1 MTLSSHQTKVL
12 EESKATNEV
21 AYNQIAEHITLRPHQ
36 IEVLIDTF
44 GMERVAYFLDMGL
57 GKTLIGSEKM
67 FEIGNMVNLLI
78 CQKSK
83 VDDWVSHFNTY
94 YADKIIIIDYTK
106 KDNQGLDVFDF
117 ISMSEFTP
125 VVIIVNYEL
134 AWRRPE
140 LSKLSEFTLILDESS
155 MIQNYSAK
163 QSRFIVKKLHE
174 NACILLS
181 GTPVGGKFENLWTQT
196 EMLGCGLT
204 KKQFE
209 DRFIN
214 FETLN
219 LAMRSVKIV
228 DRKNPYKNIDELKE
242 LLKFGGA
249 VFMKT
254 EEVMN
259 LPEQRF
265 IEVECNNSKAYRTF
279 LRDKVV
285 EVEGRELLGNSSF
298 SMRLALRMLASQYND
313 NKLERFKELLESTSD
328 RVVVFYNFN
337 EELRKMRDI
346 CDKLGRPVSVIN
358 GAEKDLSNHNNE
370 ENSVTFCQYQAGA
383 MGLNLQ
389 KANKMIYFSLPERS
403 ELFEQSK
410 KRIHRIG
417 QKSSCTYYILETK
430 ASIDKAIY
438 QALRR
443 KQNYTDELF
452 KKDFNF

>member
-1 MTLSSHQTKVL
+1 MINLL
-12 EESKATNEV
+12 
-21 AYNQIAEHITLRPHQ
+21 PHQ
-36 IEVLIDTF
+36 IEVLKKTKE
-44 GMERVAYFLDMGL
+44 MKRVAYYLDMGL
-57 GKTLIGSEKM
+57 GKTFVGSEKM
-67 FEIGNMVNLLI
+67 FEIGNKLNLLV

-94 YADKIIIIDYTK
+94 YPEKALVVDYTK
-106 KDNQGLDVFDF
+106 KNNHELTIFDL
-117 ISMSEFTP
+117 IKLSASFT

-134 AWRRPE
+134 AWRRAE
-140 LSKLSEFTLILDESS
+140 LSKLTEFTLILDESS

-209 DRFIN
+209 DEFIN

-228 DRKNPYKNIDELKE
+228 DRKKPYKNIDELKE

-265 IEVECNNSKAYRTF
+265 IEVECNNSKTYRKF
-279 LRDKVV
+279 LKEKVV
-285 EVEGRELLGNSSF
+285 EVEGKELIGNSSF

-417 QKSSCTYYILETK
+417 QKSSCTYYILETR

-452 KKDFNF
+452 REEFHV

>member
-1 MTLSSHQTKVL
+1 MKLL
-12 EESKATNEV
+12 
-21 AYNQIAEHITLRPHQ
+21 PHQ
-36 IEVLIDTF
+36 IEVLDKTK
-44 GMERVAYFLDMGL
+44 GMKRVAYFLDMGL
-57 GKTLIGSEKM
+57 GKTFVGAEKM
-67 FEIGNMVNLLI
+67 FEIGNRMNLLI

-83 VDDWVSHFNTY
+83 VADWVSHFNTHY
-94 YADKIIIIDYTK
+94 PEKVVIVDYTK
-106 KDNQGLDVFDF
+106 KENQELSTFDLVKL
-117 ISMSEFTP
+117 SASFT

-140 LSKLSEFTLILDESS
+140 LSKLSGFTLILDESS

-174 NACILLS
+174 DACILLS
-181 GTPVGGKFENLWTQT
+181 GTPVGGKFENLWTQS

-209 DRFIN
+209 DKFVN

-228 DRKNPYKNIDELKE
+228 DRKTPYKNIDELKE
-242 LLKFGGA
+242 MLRFAGA

-254 EEVMN
+254 EEVMT
-259 LPEQRF
+259 LPEQRI
-265 IEVECNNSKAYRTF
+265 IEVECNSTKTYRKF
-279 LRDKVV
+279 LKDKVV
-285 EVEGRELLGNSSF
+285 EVEGKELLGNSSF
-298 SMRLALRMLASQYND
+298 SIRLALRMLASQYSD
-313 NKLERFKELLESTSD
+313 SKLERFKELLESTSD

-337 EELRKMRDI
+337 EELRKMREI
-346 CDKLGRPVSVIN
+346 CKKLGRSVSVIN
-358 GAEKDLSNHNNE
+358 GAEKDLSNHNSE
-370 ENSVTFCQYQAGA
+370 EDSVTLVQYQAGA

-417 QKSSCTYYILETK
+417 QKSSCTYYILESRGT
-430 ASIDKAIY
+430 IDKAIY

-443 KQNYTDELF
+443 KQDYTDELF
-452 KKDFNF
+452 REEFNV

>member
-1 MTLSSHQTKVL
+1 MKLHPHQIKVL
-12 EESKATNEV
+12 EMTRCLK
-21 AYNQIAEHITLRPHQ
+21 
-36 IEVLIDTF
+36 
-44 GMERVAYFLDMGL
+44 RVAYFIDMGL
-57 GKTLIGSEKM
+57 GKTYIAPEKM
-67 FEIGNMVNLLI
+67 LEIGNKLNLLI

-83 VDDWVSHFNTY
+83 VSDWESHFNVY
-94 YADKIIIIDYTK
+94 YPQIVVIDYTK
-106 KDNQGLDVFDF
+106 GRNQVLKAEDMVQY
-117 ISMSEFTP
+117 TKHAT

-140 LSKLSEFTLILDESS
+140 LTKLTDFTLILDESS

-174 NACILLS
+174 DACILLS
-181 GTPVGGKFENLWTQT
+181 GTPVGGKFENLWTQS

-209 DRFIN
+209 DKFVN

-219 LAMRSVKIV
+219 LSMRSVKIV

-242 LLKFGGA
+242 MLRFAGA

-254 EEVMN
+254 EEVMT
-259 LPEQRF
+259 LPEQRI
-265 IEVECNNSKAYRTF
+265 IEVECNSTKAYRTF
-279 LRDKVV
+279 LKDKMV
-285 EVEGRELLGNSSF
+285 EIEGKELIGNSSF
-298 SMRLALRMLASQYND
+298 SIRLGLRMLASQYSD
-313 NKLERFKELLESTSD
+313 SKLERFKELLESTSD
-328 RVVVFYNFN
+328 RVIVFYNFN

-358 GAEKDLSNHNNE
+358 GAEKDLSNYNNE
-370 ENSVTFCQYQAGA
+370 ENSVTLVQYQAGA

-417 QKSSCTYYILETK
+417 QKSSCTYYILESRGT
-430 ASIDKAIY
+430 IDKAIY

-443 KQNYTDELF
+443 KQDYTDELF
-452 KKDFNF
+452 KQDFNL

>member
-1 MTLSSHQTKVL
+1 MNINLL
-12 EESKATNEV
+12 
-21 AYNQIAEHITLRPHQ
+21 PHQ
-36 IEVLIDTF
+36 IEVLEKTK
-44 GMERVAYFLDMGL
+44 GMKRVAYYMDMGL
-57 GKTLIGSEKM
+57 GKTFVGSEKM
-67 FEIGNMVNLLI
+67 FEIGNTVNLLI

-83 VDDWVSHFNTY
+83 VADWVSHFNTY
-94 YADKIIIIDYTK
+94 YSEKIIIVDYTK
-106 KDNQGLDVFDF
+106 KDNQELNIFDF

-125 VVIIVNYEL
+125 IIIIVNYEL

-163 QSRFIVKKLHE
+163 QSRFIVKKLNE

-209 DRFIN
+209 DKFIN
-214 FETLN
+214 FETLS

-228 DRKNPYKNIDELKE
+228 DRKNPYKNIDELKD
-242 LLKFGGA
+242 LLRFSGA

-254 EEVMN
+254 EEVID
-259 LPEQRF
+259 LPKQRF
-265 IEVECNNSKAYRTF
+265 IEVECNNFKAYRTF
-279 LRDKVV
+279 LKDKVV
-285 EVEGRELLGNSSF
+285 EVEGKELIGNSSF
-298 SMRLALRMLASQYND
+298 SMRLALRMLSSQYND
-313 NKLERFKELLESTSD
+313 NKIERFKELLESTSD
-328 RVVVFYNFN
+328 RVIVFYNFY
-337 EELRKMRDI
+337 EELNKLRAI
-346 CDKLGRPVSVIN
+346 CEKLNRPVSIIN
-358 GAEKDLSNHNNE
+358 GAEKDLSNYNNE
-370 ENSVTFCQYQAGA
+370 ENSVTLVQYQAGA

-452 KKDFNF
+452 KQDYMKENQ

>member
-1 MTLSSHQTKVL
+1 MIHLL
-12 EESKATNEV
+12 
-21 AYNQIAEHITLRPHQ
+21 PHQ
-36 IEVLIDTF
+36 IEVLEKTK
-44 GMERVAYFLDMGL
+44 GMKRVAYYLDMGL
-57 GKTLIGSEKM
+57 GKTYVGSEKM
-67 FEIGNMVNLLI
+67 FEIGNKLNLLI

-83 VDDWVSHFNTY
+83 VDDWFYHFNTY
-94 YADKIIIIDYTK
+94 YPEKVLVIDYTK
-106 KDNQGLDVFDF
+106 KGNHELTIFDL
-117 ISMSEFTP
+117 IKLSASLTI
-125 VVIIVNYEL
+125 VIIVNYEL

-140 LSKLSEFTLILDESS
+140 LSKLTEFTLILDESS

-209 DRFIN
+209 DKFIN
-214 FETLN
+214 FETLS

-265 IEVECNNSKAYRTF
+265 IEVECNNSKAYRRF
-279 LRDKVV
+279 LKDKVV
-285 EVEGRELLGNSSF
+285 EVEGKELIGNSSF

-328 RVVVFYNFN
+328 RVIVFYNFN
-337 EELRKMRDI
+337 EELNKMFDI
-346 CDKLGRPVSVIN
+346 AKKLGRPISIVN
-358 GAEKDLSNHNNE
+358 GAIKDLSLYTEE
-370 ENSVTFCQYQAGA
+370 ENSVTFVQYQAGA

-389 KANKMIYFSLPERS
+389 KANKVIYFSLPERS

-417 QKSSCTYYILETK
+417 QNSSCTYYILETK

-438 QALRR
+438 QALKR

-452 KKDFNF
+452 KQDFNL

>member
-1 MTLSSHQTKVL
+1 MINLL
-12 EESKATNEV
+12 
-21 AYNQIAEHITLRPHQ
+21 PHQ
-36 IEVLIDTF
+36 IEVLKKTKE
-44 GMERVAYFLDMGL
+44 MKRVAYYLDMGL
-57 GKTLIGSEKM
+57 GKTFVGSEKM
-67 FEIGNMVNLLI
+67 FEIGNKLNLLV

-94 YADKIIIIDYTK
+94 YSEKALVVDYTK
-106 KDNQGLDVFDF
+106 KSNHELTIFDL
-117 ISMSEFTP
+117 IKLSASLT

-134 AWRRPE
+134 AWRRAE
-140 LSKLSEFTLILDESS
+140 LSKLTEFTLILDESS

-219 LAMRSVKIV
+219 LAMRSIRIV

-265 IEVECNNSKAYRTF
+265 IEVECNNSKTYRKF
-279 LRDKVV
+279 LKEKVV
-285 EVEGRELLGNSSF
+285 EIEGKELLGNSSF
-298 SMRLALRMLASQYND
+298 SMRLALRMLASQYNN

-328 RVVVFYNFN
+328 RVIVFYNFT
-337 EELRKMRDI
+337 EELNKMFDI
-346 CDKLGRPVSVIN
+346 AKKLSRPISIVN
-358 GAEKDLSNHNNE
+358 GAIKDLSLYNEE
-370 ENSVTFCQYQAGA
+370 ENSVTFVQYQAGA

-417 QKSSCTYYILETK
+417 QNSSCTYYILETR

-438 QALRR
+438 QALKR
-443 KQNYTDELF
+443 KQDYTDELF
-452 KKDFNF
+452 KQDFNL

>member
-1 MTLSSHQTKVL
+1 MKLHPHQIKVL
-12 EESKATNEV
+12 EMTRCLK
-21 AYNQIAEHITLRPHQ
+21 
-36 IEVLIDTF
+36 
-44 GMERVAYFLDMGL
+44 RVAYFIDMGL
-57 GKTLIGSEKM
+57 GKTYIAPEKM
-67 FEIGNMVNLLI
+67 LEIGNKLNLLI

-83 VDDWVSHFNTY
+83 VADWVSHFNVY
-94 YADKIIIIDYTK
+94 YPQIVVIDYTK
-106 KDNQGLDVFDF
+106 GRNQVLKAEDMVQY
-117 ISMSEFTP
+117 TKHAT

-140 LSKLSEFTLILDESS
+140 LTKLTDFTLILDESS

-174 NACILLS
+174 DACILLS
-181 GTPVGGKFENLWTQT
+181 GTPVGGKFENLWTQS

-209 DRFIN
+209 DKFVN

-219 LAMRSVKIV
+219 LSMRSVKIV

-242 LLKFGGA
+242 MLRFAGA

-254 EEVMN
+254 EEVMT
-259 LPEQRF
+259 LPEQRI
-265 IEVECNNSKAYRTF
+265 IEVECNSTKAYRTF
-279 LRDKVV
+279 LKDKMV
-285 EVEGRELLGNSSF
+285 EIEGKELIGNSSF
-298 SMRLALRMLASQYND
+298 SIRLGLRMLASQYSD
-313 NKLERFKELLESTSD
+313 SKLERFKELLESTSD
-328 RVVVFYNFN
+328 RVIVFYNFN

-358 GAEKDLSNHNNE
+358 GAEKDLSNYNNE
-370 ENSVTFCQYQAGA
+370 ENSVTLVQYQAGA

-417 QKSSCTYYILETK
+417 QKSSCTYYILESRGT
-430 ASIDKAIY
+430 IDKAIY

-443 KQNYTDELF
+443 KQDYTDELF
-452 KKDFNF
+452 KQDFNL

>member
-1 MTLSSHQTKVL
+1 MIHLL
-12 EESKATNEV
+12 
-21 AYNQIAEHITLRPHQ
+21 PHQ
-36 IEVLIDTF
+36 IEVLEKTK
-44 GMERVAYFLDMGL
+44 GMKRVAYYLDMGL
-57 GKTLIGSEKM
+57 GKTYVGSEKM
-67 FEIGNMVNLLI
+67 FEIGNKLNLLI

-83 VDDWVSHFNTY
+83 VDDWFYHFNTY
-94 YADKIIIIDYTK
+94 YPEKVLVIDYTK
-106 KDNQGLDVFDF
+106 KDNHELTIFDL
-117 ISMSEFTP
+117 IKLSASLT

-140 LSKLSEFTLILDESS
+140 LSKLTEFTLILDESS

-219 LAMRSVKIV
+219 LAMRSIRIV

-265 IEVECNNSKAYRTF
+265 IEVECNNSKTYRKF
-279 LRDKVV
+279 LKEKVV
-285 EVEGRELLGNSSF
+285 EIEGKELLGNSSF
-298 SMRLALRMLASQYND
+298 SMRLALRMLASQYNN

-328 RVVVFYNFN
+328 RVIVFYNFT
-337 EELRKMRDI
+337 EELNKMFDI
-346 CDKLGRPVSVIN
+346 AKKLSRPISIVN
-358 GAEKDLSNHNNE
+358 GAIKDLSFYNEE
-370 ENSVTFCQYQAGA
+370 ENSVTFVQYQAGA

-417 QKSSCTYYILETK
+417 QNSSCTYYILETR

-438 QALRR
+438 QALKR
-443 KQNYTDELF
+443 KQDYTDELF
-452 KKDFNF
+452 KQDFNL

>member
-1 MTLSSHQTKVL
+1 MIHLL
-12 EESKATNEV
+12 
-21 AYNQIAEHITLRPHQ
+21 PHQ
-36 IEVLIDTF
+36 IEVLEKTK
-44 GMERVAYFLDMGL
+44 GMKRVAYYLDMGL
-57 GKTLIGSEKM
+57 GKTYVGSEKM
-67 FEIGNMVNLLI
+67 FEIGNKLNLLI

-83 VDDWVSHFNTY
+83 VDDWFYHFNTY
-94 YADKIIIIDYTK
+94 YPEKVLVIDYTK
-106 KDNQGLDVFDF
+106 KGNHELTIFDL
-117 ISMSEFTP
+117 IKLSASLT

-140 LSKLSEFTLILDESS
+140 LSKLTEFTLILDESS

-219 LAMRSVKIV
+219 LAMRSIRIV

-265 IEVECNNSKAYRTF
+265 IEVECNNSKTYRKF
-279 LRDKVV
+279 LKEKVV
-285 EVEGRELLGNSSF
+285 EIEGKELLGNSSF
-298 SMRLALRMLASQYND
+298 SMRLALRMLASQYNN

-328 RVVVFYNFN
+328 RVIVFYNFT
-337 EELRKMRDI
+337 EELNKMFDI
-346 CDKLGRPVSVIN
+346 AKKLSRPISIVN
-358 GAEKDLSNHNNE
+358 GAIKDLSFYNEE
-370 ENSVTFCQYQAGA
+370 ENSVTFIQYQAGA

-417 QKSSCTYYILETK
+417 QNSSCTYYILETR

-438 QALRR
+438 QALKR
-443 KQNYTDELF
+443 KQDYTDELF
-452 KKDFNF
+452 KQDFNL

>member
-1 MTLSSHQTKVL
+1 MKLHPHQIKVL
-12 EESKATNEV
+12 EMTRCLK
-21 AYNQIAEHITLRPHQ
+21 
-36 IEVLIDTF
+36 
-44 GMERVAYFLDMGL
+44 RVAYFIDMGL
-57 GKTLIGSEKM
+57 GKTYIAPEKM
-67 FEIGNMVNLLI
+67 LEIGNKLNLLI

-83 VDDWVSHFNTY
+83 VADWESHFNVY
-94 YADKIIIIDYTK
+94 YPKIVVIDYTK
-106 KDNQGLDVFDF
+106 GRNQVLKAEDMVQY
-117 ISMSEFTP
+117 TKHAT

-140 LSKLSEFTLILDESS
+140 LTKLTDFTLILDESS

-174 NACILLS
+174 DACILLS

-209 DRFIN
+209 DKFVN

-219 LAMRSVKIV
+219 LSMRSVKIV

-242 LLKFGGA
+242 MLRFAGA

-254 EEVMN
+254 EEVMT
-259 LPEQRF
+259 LPEQRI
-265 IEVECNNSKAYRTF
+265 IEVECNSTKAYRTF
-279 LRDKVV
+279 LKDKMV
-285 EVEGRELLGNSSF
+285 EIEGKELIGNSSF
-298 SMRLALRMLASQYND
+298 SIRLGLRMLASQYSD
-313 NKLERFKELLESTSD
+313 SKLERFKELLESTSD
-328 RVVVFYNFN
+328 RVIVFYNFN

-358 GAEKDLSNHNNE
+358 GAEKDLSNYNNE
-370 ENSVTFCQYQAGA
+370 ENSVTLVQYQAGA

-417 QKSSCTYYILETK
+417 QKSSCTYYILESRGT
-430 ASIDKAIY
+430 IDKAIY

-443 KQNYTDELF
+443 KQDYTDELF
-452 KKDFNF
+452 KQDFNL

>member
-1 MTLSSHQTKVL
+1 MKLHPHQIKVL
-12 EESKATNEV
+12 EMTRCLK
-21 AYNQIAEHITLRPHQ
+21 
-36 IEVLIDTF
+36 
-44 GMERVAYFLDMGL
+44 RVAYFIDMGL
-57 GKTLIGSEKM
+57 GKTYIAPEKM
-67 FEIGNMVNLLI
+67 LEIGNKLNLLI

-83 VDDWVSHFNTY
+83 VSDWESHFNGY
-94 YADKIIIIDYTK
+94 YPQIVVIDYTK
-106 KDNQGLDVFDF
+106 GRNQVLKAEDMVQY
-117 ISMSEFTP
+117 TKHAT

-140 LSKLSEFTLILDESS
+140 LTKLTDFTLILDESS

-174 NACILLS
+174 DACILLS
-181 GTPVGGKFENLWTQT
+181 GTPVGGKFENLWTQS

-209 DRFIN
+209 DKFVN

-219 LAMRSVKIV
+219 LSMRSVKIV

-242 LLKFGGA
+242 MLRFAGA

-254 EEVMN
+254 EEVMT
-259 LPEQRF
+259 LPEQRI
-265 IEVECNNSKAYRTF
+265 IEVECNSTKAYRTF
-279 LRDKVV
+279 LKDKMV
-285 EVEGRELLGNSSF
+285 EIEGKELIGNSSF
-298 SMRLALRMLASQYND
+298 SIRLGLRMLASQYSD
-313 NKLERFKELLESTSD
+313 SKLERFKELLESTSD
-328 RVVVFYNFN
+328 RVIVFYNFN

-358 GAEKDLSNHNNE
+358 GAEKDLSNYNNE
-370 ENSVTFCQYQAGA
+370 ENSVTLVQYQAGA

-417 QKSSCTYYILETK
+417 QKSSCTYYILESRGT
-430 ASIDKAIY
+430 IDKAIY

-443 KQNYTDELF
+443 KQDYTDELF
-452 KKDFNF
+452 KQDFNL

>member
-1 MTLSSHQTKVL
+1 MKLHPHQVKVL
-12 EESKATNEV
+12 EMTRCLK
-21 AYNQIAEHITLRPHQ
+21 
-36 IEVLIDTF
+36 
-44 GMERVAYFLDMGL
+44 RVAYFIDMGL
-57 GKTLIGSEKM
+57 GKTYIAPEKM
-67 FEIGNMVNLLI
+67 LEIGNKLNLLI

-83 VDDWVSHFNTY
+83 VSDWESHFNVY
-94 YADKIIIIDYTK
+94 YPQIVVIDYTK
-106 KDNQGLDVFDF
+106 GRNQVLKAEDMVQY
-117 ISMSEFTP
+117 TKHAT

-140 LSKLSEFTLILDESS
+140 LTKLTDFTLILDESS

-174 NACILLS
+174 DACILLS

-209 DRFIN
+209 DKFVN

-219 LAMRSVKIV
+219 LSMRSVKIV

-242 LLKFGGA
+242 MLRFAGA

-254 EEVMN
+254 EEVMT
-259 LPEQRF
+259 LPEQRI
-265 IEVECNNSKAYRTF
+265 IEVECNSTKAYRTF
-279 LRDKVV
+279 LKDKVV
-285 EVEGRELLGNSSF
+285 EVEGKELIGNSSF
-298 SMRLALRMLASQYND
+298 SIRLALRMLASQYSD
-313 NKLERFKELLESTSD
+313 SKLERFKELLESTSD
-328 RVVVFYNFN
+328 RIVVFYNFN

-346 CDKLGRPVSVIN
+346 CEKLGRPISVIN
-358 GAEKDLSNHNNE
+358 GAEKDLSNYNSE
-370 ENSVTFCQYQAGA
+370 EDSVTLVQYQAGA

-417 QKSSCTYYILETK
+417 QKSSCTYYILESRGT
-430 ASIDKAIY
+430 IDKAIY

-443 KQNYTDELF
+443 KQDYTDELF
-452 KKDFNF
+452 KQDFKL